1 MQKWKIV
8 CIGMMLCAVT
18 SVSAQTKSYKER
30 ALSYIEQYRQLAIEE
45 QRRSGVPAA
54 ITLAQ
59 GIHETAAGNSELAV
73 NANNHFGIKCKKEWT
88 GMTYKYTDDAPNECF
103 RKYENPIQSYR
114 DHSDYLANSPRYAS
128 LFKLSLTDYAGWA
141 TGLKRAGYATNP
153 KYAQLLIKLV
163 EDYKLQ
169 DYTYI
174 AMESTENPFKES
186 AEKIKE
192 IRTANNG
199 EIIPTQDAKKSELT
213 ASLKTEEY
221 VPPAPAAKKK
231 GMQVY
236 YGNEPNEVK
245 QEQIFTDNPEKPE
258 YGQMVKANGL
268 KAIYVKKGTV
278 LLSEALKHNIRYAKL
293 LELNDLVDG
302 PLEAD
307 MYVYLEKKNTKGAHA
322 KHVVKEGETLSQI
335 AQAEGVQL
343 KYLKY
348 YNRIGS
354 NEEPVAGAVLS
365 LQEYNEVKPE
375 TYVKTIAPREE
386 PAFAGSSPAPIPQG
400 STRKRANYISKE
412 EIANGGETSWSRK
425 EQAAH
430 AEKVSIAD
438 EPAVEEQQ
446 VFRRND
452 SEDMPEEKDE
462 EEIVAAP
469 ANEHTDTPEIQN
481 AAIEEKKLEVRTDE
495 VAATVEETAT
505 KVASEEII
513 KAGEE
518 TPLPQS
524 EPIAKAEPAPVPTEI
539 PELPAMPVTS
549 AELVESKAAPEVE
562 TATEARETKEK
573 ELKEPEQLATEEVK
587 PKTEEAATLLTE
599 PKTETAAAV
608 MTEEIAAVE
617 GKKEEA
623 ASTPVIAPTTENE
636 ENAVVTDAPNTETE
650 QPNETVAS
658 SKATDEKPKEEAPA
672 EPEEPQDEFS
682 RLKRKL
688 DKVVYAS
695 DKVASAQPA
704 TPAKAEAKTEAKTDE
719 KKPSATPVKD
729 ETGSK
734 VYVVKKGDTAFG
746 IAKKHNI
753 SISQLN
759 EWNKL
764 DFKGIKV
771 GQKLKVKQ

>member
-18 SVSAQTKSYKER
+18 SVSAQPKNYKER
-30 ALSYIEQYRQLAIEE
+30 ALAYIEQYRQLAIEE
-45 QRRSGVPAA
+45 QRRSGVPAS

-199 EIIPTQDAKKSELT
+199 DIIPTEDAKKTELT

-221 VPPAPAAKKK
+221 TPPAPAAKKK

-245 QEQIFTDNPEKPE
+245 QEQIFTDTPEKPE
-258 YGQMVKANGL
+258 YGQLVKANGL
-268 KAIYVKKGTV
+268 KAIYAKKGTV

-307 MYVYLEKKNTKGAHA
+307 MYVYLEKKNTKGTRA
-322 KHVVKEGETLSQI
+322 KYVVKEGETLSQV
-335 AQAEGVQL
+335 AQSEGVQL

-354 NEEPVAGAVLS
+354 NEEPVAGAVLN
-365 LQEYNEVKPE
+365 LQEYNEVKPA

-386 PAFAGSSPAPIPQG
+386 PTFAGSSPAPVPQG
-400 STRKRANYISKE
+400 ATRKRANYISKK
-412 EIANGGETSWSRK
+412 EIAGEDVVTIARK
-425 EQAAH
+425 EQAAD
-430 AEKVSIAD
+430 AKKVSIAD
-438 EPAVEEQQ
+438 EPAVEEQP
-446 VFRRND
+446 VFRRNY
-452 SEDMPEEKDE
+452 SEDIEAEQDE
-462 EEIVAAP
+462 EEIVAASP
-469 ANEHTDTPEIQN
+469 VIENVTTGEKKPEVANEIAVTTVEKK
-481 AAIEEKKLEVRTDE
+481 AAKVAAEEIEE
-495 VAATVEETAT
+495 AEEEAPF
-505 KVASEEII
+505 I
-513 KAGEE
+513 
-518 TPLPQS
+518 QS
-524 EPIAKAEPAPVPTEI
+524 EPIAKVEPTPVASAV
-539 PELPAMPVTS
+539 PELPAMPKTS
-549 AELVESKAAPEVE
+549 AELVETEAAPEVE
-562 TATEARETKEK
+562 EATETVATKGT
-573 ELKEPEQLATEEVK
+573 ELKEAKQRATEEEK
-587 PKTEEAATLLTE
+587 PVTEEGATPLTE
-599 PKTETAAAV
+599 PKP
-608 MTEEIAAVE
+608 EIAAAETTEAIAAAE
-617 GKKEEA
+617 GKPEEA
-623 ASTPVIAPTTENE
+623 PATPPAASATEAE
-636 ENAVVTDAPNTETE
+636 GNAAVADAPGTEAE
-650 QPNETVAS
+650 QPKETVATT
-658 SKATDEKPKEEAPA
+658 KDTEEKPKEEAPA

-695 DKVASAQPA
+695 DKVASTQPA
-704 TPAKAEAKTEAKTDE
+704 TPAKAEAKTEE
-719 KKPSATPVKD
+719 KKPTATSAKE